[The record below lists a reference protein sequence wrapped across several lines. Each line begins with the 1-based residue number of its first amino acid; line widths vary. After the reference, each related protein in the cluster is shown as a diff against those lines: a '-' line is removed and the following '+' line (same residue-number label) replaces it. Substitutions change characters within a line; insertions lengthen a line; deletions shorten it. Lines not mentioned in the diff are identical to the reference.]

1 MPGLGR
7 RVDGCA
13 AGPSAPRQAR
23 GPWTES
29 VGSVNFCGRCI
40 SVLV

>member
-1 MPGLGR
+1 MMGVMQALR
-7 RVDGCA
+7 RFG
-13 AGPSAPRQAR
+13 PRQAR
-23 GPWTES
+23 GQWTES